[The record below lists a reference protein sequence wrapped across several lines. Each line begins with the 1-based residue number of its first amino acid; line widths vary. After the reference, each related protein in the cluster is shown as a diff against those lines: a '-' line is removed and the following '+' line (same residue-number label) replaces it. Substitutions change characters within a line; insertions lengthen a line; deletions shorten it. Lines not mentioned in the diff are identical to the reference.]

1 MTVITTVRP
10 PLNLFEVVR
19 LEFTDTWVD
28 LYEVPT
34 YLVPASGPT
43 PAYFVAAA
51 AIITSL
57 VVVNTSGSA
66 ATVSVQILDPQSA
79 DPDPYGP
86 GPYDTYTI
94 VETLT
99 VPANSF
105 INVDLNRQ
113 VAKSMQIVQVQA
125 STGATLTAHLS
136 FVLNQREQFT
146 IIP

>member
-43 PAYFVAAA
+43 AAYFVGAA

-79 DPDPYGP
+79 DPDPYDP

-105 INVDLNRQ
+105 VNVDLNRQ